1 MKTMYKI
8 LLLLFLIP
16 LTISATERNGKYTKN
31 KVLKKEY
38 TVNNNALLNV
48 SNKYGNIGIS
58 TWNENKIK
66 IEVSITT
73 NGNDEEK
80 VQKRLDQINV
90 EFQGNASEV
99 SAKTLIEK
107 TSSSWSLWGKKNNV
121 NMEINYLIQMPITN
135 SVNLNNDYGA
145 ITIDKLEGSSKINCD
160 YGKITIGELWNTD
173 NAIDIDYT
181 NNSTIDFMQDGYVN
195 ADYSS
200 LTIEKSN
207 RIKLNADY
215 SHMAFGMV
223 AVLDYNCDYGS
234 LKIGDAGN
242 VTGNSDYMHT
252 KVDKLRNSGNFDMD
266 YGSLKILEL
275 GDDLKQIDVKTSYT
289 HIKLG
294 VKSSNNFSIK
304 ANLSYGY
311 LKYDNGFTFNKEI
324 VKSTSKYY
332 EGFYN
337 SNSGGIINIK
347 SSYGNITFFNN

>member
-1 MKTMYKI
+1 
-8 LLLLFLIP
+8 
-16 LTISATERNGKYTKN
+16 
-31 KVLKKEY
+31 
-38 TVNNNALLNV
+38 
-48 SNKYGNIGIS
+48 
-58 TWNENKIK
+58 
-66 IEVSITT
+66 
-73 NGNDEEK
+73 
-80 VQKRLDQINV
+80 
-90 EFQGNASEV
+90 
-99 SAKTLIEK
+99 
-107 TSSSWSLWGKKNNV
+107 
-121 NMEINYLIQMPITN
+121 MEINYLIQMPITN

-304 ANLSYGY
+304 ANLSYGH